1 MAVVDVLIWR
11 RAAAPGGQRPTPEL
25 FQPVVPLSFAQC
37 GGSLLAFVTVDNKLY
52 LMDSTSTSSPRLVEG
67 LAEHAVIQ
75 VACSPQGFLVA
86 ITAAGAAY
94 QVTSPAGLQERA
106 EAGDP
111 KAMVLLSS
119 GMLATFGRLQELPLP
134 VSVVS
139 CACGAQHMLLLSG
152 EGLVFAQGTGPQL
165 GLGEV
170 QQATSPVCI
179 QALSH
184 VQVSHIA
191 AGTKHSLAVTSFG
204 NLFSWGQNHQGQLGD
219 GSVMPRDTP
228 GLLGEVLGAVCAAA
242 QQASAAIAK
251 DGQIFAWGFA
261 GQMLPRA
268 MSLGR
273 RAKALALTEE
283 LLVCCSTT
291 GELIFME
298 LVKDEAWIA
307 HDKVLH
313 VSASD
318 HHVVALCASTR
329 AAGAEQVHQPAV
341 GTSTLEPSDSRGPLS
356 ESQLW
361 AAKERLERSLQ
372 ELQAEHFLE
381 LCGLRSQVS
390 EADER
395 LVKMGVQLSE
405 QQLQSSR
412 QKEEE
417 DLAHL
422 RQELEITRA
431 ALTAEAEDLAT
442 FSGSEVPALQAAQSR
457 LRLTQETLQETQ
469 RTLERRDAALKEEV
483 KEMESQLATLSAR
496 CHRVDEACRVAQ
508 KVVDQSQAHS
518 VERRRC
524 RKERLKEE
532 CQEMEQMQ
540 MQLETELEGQ
550 QLEEQRLA
558 LQQRVLQLQRSRDNA
573 RRKVMEQ
580 LRAKEQSLLQDVNA
594 FCSRAEEWRR
604 LLQSQESEEEML
616 QQELKSQA
624 ARFAETAMP
633 LYAQVERLHSQLGRQ
648 MCQ

>member
-1 MAVVDVLIWR
+1 MNLCHRWCACGVWITAEGLRPLRVWDTAFGPRKIVVFLTNTSGNLGVYCWVCNTATLASPLELARHFAQFLAPCRAMLTKGRGLRSFEGMASERSTSGEKWLDSLQHIRICHDGFPRLQCSDGDWDQCYELHPGRDMAVADVLIWR
-11 RAAAPGGQRPTPEL
+11 RPGHPGQRPTPEL

-67 LAEHAVIQ
+67 LAEHVVIQ

-106 EAGDP
+106 QAGDP
-111 KAMVLLSS
+111 KAMALLSS

-139 CACGAQHMLLLSG
+139 CACGSQHTLLLSS
-152 EGLVFAQGTGPQL
+152 EGLVFALGAGSQL

-170 QQATSPVCI
+170 QRASSPVCI

-184 VQVSHIA
+184 VQVSDIA
-191 AGTKHSLAVTSFG
+191 AGTQHSLAVTSFG
-204 NLFSWGQNHQGQLGD
+204 NLFTWGENQNGQLGD
-219 GSVMPRDTP
+219 GTTIPRDTP

-261 GQMLPRA
+261 GQVLPRA
-268 MSLGR
+268 MSLFGR

-283 LLVCCSTT
+283 LLVCCSTA

-298 LVKDEAWIA
+298 LQANDETWIA

-313 VSASD
+313 VSAAD
-318 HHVVALCASTR
+318 HHVVALCESTR
-329 AAGAEQVHQPAV
+329 AAEGTATAEGGATQTSCTDRVHQPAL
-341 GTSTLEPSDSRGPLS
+341 GTEPTPEPSNPRGPLS

-381 LCGLRSQVS
+381 LCGLRSQVT

-422 RQELEITRA
+422 RQELEVTRA

-442 FSGSEVPALQAAQSR
+442 FHGPEAPALRNALQR
-457 LRLTQETLQETQ
+457 LRLTQETLRETQ
-469 RTLERRDAALKEEV
+469 RTLEMRD
-483 KEMESQLATLSAR
+483 ATLSLV
-496 CHRVDEACRVAQ
+496 CVSWVFM
-508 KVVDQSQAHS
+508 
-518 VERRRC
+518 
-524 RKERLKEE
+524 RL
-532 CQEMEQMQ
+532 
-540 MQLETELEGQ
+540 
-550 QLEEQRLA
+550 
-558 LQQRVLQLQRSRDNA
+558 D
-573 RRKVMEQ
+573 
-580 LRAKEQSLLQDVNA
+580 
-594 FCSRAEEWRR
+594 
-604 LLQSQESEEEML
+604 
-616 QQELKSQA
+616 
-624 ARFAETAMP
+624 
-633 LYAQVERLHSQLGRQ
+633 
-648 MCQ
+648 